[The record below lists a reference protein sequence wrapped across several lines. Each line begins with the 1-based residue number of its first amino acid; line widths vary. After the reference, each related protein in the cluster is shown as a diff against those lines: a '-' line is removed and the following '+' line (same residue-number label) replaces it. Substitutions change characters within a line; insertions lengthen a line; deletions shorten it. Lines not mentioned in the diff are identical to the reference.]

1 MQAHE
6 SHLKQLLMRGLGGDN
21 RAYETF
27 LTDLAKVLPTFAKR
41 QLRRLDR
48 GEADAED
55 IVQET
60 LIAIHGKRH
69 TYDPDVPVTAWA
81 HAIARYKLIDLLR
94 LHSRADL
101 VPLEEINEMSFS
113 GRDIDTRTTAQK
125 LLALLPVKLR
135 TALELTKLEGL
146 SVAEAAARSG
156 TSQEAVRVNVHRGL
170 KALARLQT

>member
-6 SHLKQLLMRGLGGDN
+6 AHLKQLLLRGLGGDN

-27 LTDLAKVLPTFAKR
+27 LIGMAKVLRTFVKR
-41 QLRRLDR
+41 QLRRLAR
-48 GEADAED
+48 SEADAED
-55 IVQET
+55 IVQES

-101 VPLEEINEMSFS
+101 VPLEEISEMSLS
-113 GRDIDTRTTAQK
+113 GPDVETRTTAQK
-125 LLALLPVKLR
+125 LLTLLPVKLR

-146 SVAEAAARSG
+146 SVAEAAERSG
-156 TSQEAVRVNVHRGL
+156 TSQESIRVNVHRGL